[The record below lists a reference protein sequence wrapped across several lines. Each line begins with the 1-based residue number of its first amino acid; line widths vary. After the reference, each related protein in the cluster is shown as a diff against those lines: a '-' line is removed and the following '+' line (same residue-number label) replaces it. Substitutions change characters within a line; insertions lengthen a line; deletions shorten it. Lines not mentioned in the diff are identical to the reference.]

1 MPSTANKEP
10 VEICANAE
18 WSSISE
24 EELIIR
30 DPISAGRAVLWLAPC
45 DSKRGSSNCAALI
58 ARGIAQVS
66 LLVQRQESE
75 EAVVHTDGRDVN
87 SERNLWIPAVVRA
100 KPAVLGSTKERDRQR
115 QDAPWSP
122 LSTQQGNAV
131 AATDVG
137 AQLPSALLS
146 PCLAEAL
153 GLPSPGDVAR
163 NLSMAMGGIVRLR
176 VRELHGSVIALASLV
191 ELHGPYPLTTGRS
204 RETGKHAVASTYSSG
219 DSDDKNHPP
228 SPSLVAAVSSI
239 LPCALGDEVL
249 APGSVLR
256 VAGLFGVVV
265 SGVWTDQK
273 REQEEVD
280 GRSSPSTGDGLG
292 VAARVHSSTE
302 LRLVPPTRSK
312 RAMASESCSA
322 PATEISPPA
331 ATREEHEG
339 GRPQSHPKAQH
350 SDPNPAPISATPG
363 YLFRGF
369 EEWIRKVEQ
378 DFGGLGHQVATAVAV
393 VGTALGGNQ
402 GRGDGGMGLN
412 APARGLLLHGPTGAG
427 KTLLA
432 RYVRWCHL
440 LQLALS

>member
-24 EELIIR
+24 EELIVR

-66 LLVQRQESE
+66 LLVQRQEGE
-75 EAVVHTDGRDVN
+75 AAVVHTDDRDFH
-87 SERNLWIPAVVRA
+87 SERKLWVPAVVRA
-100 KPAVLGSTKERDRQR
+100 MPAVLGSTKGRDRQR
-115 QDAPWSP
+115 QDAPWLP

-131 AATDVG
+131 AAPDVG

-146 PCLAEAL
+146 PCLVEAL
-153 GLPSPGDVAR
+153 GLPSPGGVAR
-163 NLSMAMGGIVRLR
+163 NLSAAMGGIVRLKL
-176 VRELHGSVIALASLV
+176 RELHGSVIALASVV
-191 ELHGPYPLTTGRS
+191 ELRGPYPLTTGRS
-204 RETGKHAVASTYSSG
+204 GETGKHAVASAYSSG
-219 DSDDKNHPP
+219 DSDDKNHSP
-228 SPSLVAAVSSI
+228 SASLVAAISSI
-239 LPCALGDEVL
+239 LPSALGGEVL
-249 APGSVLR
+249 APGSVLH

-265 SGVWTDQK
+265 ASVGTDQG
-273 REQEEVD
+273 REQREVD
-280 GRSSPSTGDGLG
+280 GRSSPSTGDGWG

-312 RAMASESCSA
+312 RATASEACSA
-322 PATEISPPA
+322 PPTAISPPA

-339 GRPQSHPKAQH
+339 GRPHSYPEAQH
-350 SDPNPAPISATPG
+350 SDPNSAPISATPS
-363 YLFRGF
+363 YVSRGF
-369 EEWIRKVEQ
+369 KEWVRKVGQ

-440 LQLALS
+440 LQFALS